1 MAKAAAQQDDVLRL
15 TFDQYRS
22 QAVDMRNF
30 VISGGN
36 IDDRNRA
43 LYSMI
48 RWAKAIGL
56 PVIVLH
62 TSNPFLSEQC
72 LSPLWG
78 QPVSVYDPLLNKD
91 SDAIADLLTDVGRN
105 VLELEPGI
113 ATLIRL
119 VADILLEENKTIT
132 LSRFLRFPFHKLMP
146 ELARLEQEEIIDVEQ
161 RKEYVRRF
169 QSKADG
175 HVDGLAR
182 LASRLRNAW
191 RLYFDN
197 PRPVTSIEQAITN
210 HGVISVDLV
219 TDTNSILKELCFAD
233 IDLAMQRGAHFVLI
247 SDGLSFSSVERSHT
261 DAVLLHNHGNI
272 SLIYSAAD
280 VPQMVLHKD
289 EIFNTLVGGQVN
301 LILFRHINA
310 NSAKKWSD
318 FFGQEWVQLLE
329 TSEGK
334 NSQDWKMFSSG
345 HSTSTSTR
353 TERHDRFPPETFT
366 TIPTG
371 QGKAYLMDS
380 DGLIHQLARL
390 TLPLLEGSYGA

>member
-1 MAKAAAQQDDVLRL
+1 MARGNEQQSDVLRL

-22 QAVDMRNF
+22 QTTDMHNF

-36 IDDRNRA
+36 SDDRNRA

-48 RWAKAIGL
+48 RWAKTLGL

-62 TSNPFLSEQC
+62 TSNPCLSERH

-78 QPVSVYDPLLNKD
+78 QPVSIYDPLLNKD
-91 SDAIADLLTDVGRN
+91 SDAIADLLADVGRN

-113 ATLIRL
+113 AVLIRL
-119 VADILLEENKTIT
+119 VADILLEESAELT
-132 LSRFLRFPFHKLMP
+132 LSRFLAFPLHKIMP
-146 ELARLEQEEIIDVEQ
+146 ELARMEEEEIIDAEQ
-161 RKEYVRRF
+161 RKEYVRRL
-169 QSKADG
+169 QGKADV

-182 LASRLRNAW
+182 LVSRLRNAW
-191 RLYFDN
+191 RLYMDT
-197 PRPVTSIEQAITN
+197 PHPVTGIEQAISGN
-210 HGVISVDLV
+210 GVISVDLV
-219 TDTNSILKELCFAD
+219 TDTNSIMKELCFAD
-233 IDLAMQRGAHFVLI
+233 IDLAMQRGAHFVLV

-289 EIFNTLVGGQVN
+289 EVFNTLVGGQVN

-318 FFGQEWVQLLE
+318 FFGQEWVQFIE
-329 TSEGK
+329 TSEGLSRQNTK
-334 NSQDWKMFSSG
+334 FFEKT
-345 HSTSTSTR
+345 HSTNTSTR
-353 TERHDRFPPETFT
+353 TERADRFPPETFT
-366 TIPTG
+366 EMPAG

-380 DGLIHQLARL
+380 DGLIHNLARL
-390 TLPLLEGSYGA
+390 TLPQLAGGYGV